1 MKKFRRLAA
10 LLLAGVLALAVLS
23 GCGGSRFEREMEETV
38 LKYVNA
44 AMRETQGEG
53 AREFKNDPELRQ
65 KAYELLGKIDP
76 ESGLIDSQKAFMV
89 IEERLWDKSTI
100 TLIAVEAEEYNRPNK
115 RLAKEITQDELARI
129 KNEIDRML
137 RSNGDDS
144 DGPSAKDMTAFG
156 VAARTIGGKTYMAIG
171 ATYEVTIIT

>member
-38 LKYVNA
+38 LKYANA
-44 AMRETQGEG
+44 AIRDTLGEG

-76 ESGLIDSQKAFMV
+76 ESGLIDSQKAVMV
-89 IEERLWDKSTI
+89 IEEYLGGKSTL
-100 TLIAVEAEEYNRPNK
+100 TFIAVEAEGYGRDK
-115 RLAKEITQDELARI
+115 QLATEITPDELPKI
-129 KNEIDRML
+129 KQAIDDL
-137 RSNGDDS
+137 LSGS
-144 DGPSAKDMTAFG
+144 LAEDMTAFG
-156 VAARTIGGKTYMAIG
+156 AAARTIGGKTYMAIG
-171 ATYEVTIIT
+171 ATYERTTIIT

>member
-44 AMRETQGEG
+44 AIRDTLGEG

-65 KAYELLGKIDP
+65 KAYELLGNIDP

-115 RLAKEITQDELARI
+115 RLATEITQDELAKI
-129 KNEIDRML
+129 EQKIDRML

-144 DGPSAKDMTAFG
+144 DGSLAEDMTAFG

-171 ATYEVTIIT
+171 ATYELTMS

>member
-53 AREFKNDPELRQ
+53 AREFKNDPALRQ

-76 ESGLIDSQKAFMV
+76 ESGLIDSQKAYMV
-89 IEERLWDKSTI
+89 IDERLWDKSTI

-115 RLAKEITQDELARI
+115 RLATEITQDELAKI
-129 KNEIDRML
+129 KPKIDRML
-137 RSNGDDS
+137 SE
-144 DGPSAKDMTAFG
+144 PSAKDMTAFG

-171 ATYEVTIIT
+171 VTYEVTLS

>member
-38 LKYVNA
+38 LKYANA
-44 AMRETQGEG
+44 AIRDTLGEG

-65 KAYELLGKIDP
+65 KAYEMLGRIDP
-76 ESGLIDSQKAFMV
+76 ESGLIDMEKARML
-89 IEERLWDKSTI
+89 IQESLGDKNTI
-100 TLIAVEAEEYNRPNK
+100 TLILVEGEGYGRDK
-115 RLAKEITQDELARI
+115 LLATEITQDELAKI
-129 KNEIDRML
+129 KQKIDRML
-137 RSNGDDS
+137 RSNGDS
-144 DGPSAKDMTAFG
+144 SGGLRAKNMTAFG

-171 ATYEVTIIT
+171 ATYERTTIIT

>member
-44 AMRETQGEG
+44 VMRETQGEG
-53 AREFKNDPELRQ
+53 AREFKNDPALRQ
-65 KAYELLGKIDP
+65 KAYELLGRIDP
-76 ESGLIDSQKAFMV
+76 ESGLIDSQKAFM
-89 IEERLWDKSTI
+89 IIDERLWDKRAT
-100 TLIAVEAEEYNRPNK
+100 TFIAVETEEYNRPNQ
-115 RLAKEITQDELARI
+115 RLATEITQDKLARI
-129 KNEIDRML
+129 KDEIDEML

-144 DGPSAKDMTAFG
+144 DGSLAEAMTAFG

-171 ATYEVTIIT
+171 VTAELTMS